1 MECVAGMLNM
11 INQNII
17 SVIAQKLYTEEG
29 IYENGFINRTF
40 SRLLMETAN
49 SYRRQQQIY

>member
-11 INQNII
+11 INQKII
-17 SVIAQKLYTEEG
+17 LVIAQKLYTEEG
-29 IYENGFINRTF
+29 IYENGFVNRTF